1 MSTKVKEKQE
11 REPMTYTI
19 LYSENGVNTQI
30 GCSKYSLT
38 RFIEE
43 LSSQGAE
50 NIVALPNKTSKTINK
65 NIVEI
70 RKYYSS
76 IYNHYYRKYKLNKI
90 DQDTFDKIVITL
102 RSLKKTSKTKAEFEK
117 SFEEYKKTLTVIGK

>member
-19 LYSENGVNTQI
+19 LYIKNGVNEQL

-38 RFIEE
+38 RIIEE

-50 NIVALPNKTSKTINK
+50 NIVALPNKTTKTIDK

-76 IYNHYYRKYKLNKI
+76 NYNHYYRKYKLNKI

-102 RSLKKTSKTKAEFEK
+102 RDLKKTSKTKAEFEK